1 MFFYHDL
8 QDEPIDKSKHQGD
21 LEEEEQE
28 DEMDEEELEDGMESF
43 DTLSRHCFAL
53 NSKVYLFAY
62 YIL

>member
-1 MFFYHDL
+1 M
-8 QDEPIDKSKHQGD
+8 
-21 LEEEEQE
+21 EEEEQE

-62 YIL
+62 YSLCFLL